1 MPRFSLESAGI
12 MPSGGLDNAMKLSMS
27 ERAEKVI
34 KVGVVCV
41 LCFASRVLIISEHQA
56 AMGLLVISRL

>member
-1 MPRFSLESAGI
+1 MPRFSLESAGV
-12 MPSGGLDNAMKLSMS
+12 MPSGGLDNSMKLSMS

-41 LCFASRVLIISEHQA
+41 PY
-56 AMGLLVISRL
+56 AMLVEC